1 MTAAAPKP
9 PDSPESAPA
18 SAPTP
23 ALLDHGTIVAIMS
36 GILLAMFL
44 SALEQTIVAPALPTI
59 GRSLGNVETL
69 SWVVSAYLLTYTA
82 ATPLFGKLSDIYGRR
97 WMMLAALIIFLVG
110 SAACALAPNM
120 PALIVARGLQGIGGG
135 GILPIA
141 HTVIGDMVS
150 PRDRP
155 RYQSYTSIM
164 FLAASVIG
172 PLLGGVLTDHLHW
185 TLIFWIN
192 LPLGALALWMTDRAL
207 KKLPRHDRPHKIDGL
222 GALLMMLAALALM
235 LAMSWGGTRHPWA
248 SAPILSLL
256 AGSTV
261 LWLLFGRRIATAP
274 EPFIPL
280 SILLEPTVCAV
291 SSAGFF
297 SVGVFL
303 GLTVFLPVYFELV
316 LGFSP
321 SGSGTALIVWL
332 AAITIGSFAAGKL
345 MVMTA
350 HYKRVPLGGMLLGI
364 VMLAVLAAWP
374 AGLSLL
380 EVSVLLALGG
390 AGLGVMYP
398 VTTTIVQNTVAPHQL
413 GTATGALNFVRQLGG
428 TIIVA
433 AFGAIVLGG
442 IDTGGRGLTLDMLR
456 GGAGLAGADLVA
468 VFRLMFAAGAVLVA
482 VGLVAVLAI
491 EERPLRGPE
500 QDLQPEADRIA
511 AE

>member
-1 MTAAAPKP
+1 MTAAPNMPDNPKP
-9 PDSPESAPA
+9 ATTSAP
-18 SAPTP
+18 
-23 ALLDHGTIVAIMS
+23 LDHGTIVAIMS

-59 GRSLGNVETL
+59 GRSLGDVETL

-97 WMMLAALIIFLVG
+97 WMMLAALIIFLIG

-150 PRDRP
+150 PRDRA
-155 RYQSYTSIM
+155 RYQSYTSVM
-164 FLAASVIG
+164 FLAASVVG
-172 PLLGGVLTDHLHW
+172 PLLGGVLTDHFHW

-207 KKLPRHDRPHKIDGL
+207 KKLPRHDRPHKIDML
-222 GALLMMLAALALM
+222 GALLMMLAALLLM
-235 LAMSWGGTRHPWA
+235 LAMSWGGTRYPWA
-248 SAPILSLL
+248 SAPILGLL
-256 AGSTV
+256 AGAAV
-261 LWLLFGRRIATAP
+261 LWGLFGLRIATAP

-280 SILLEPTVCAV
+280 SVLGEPTVRAV
-291 SSAGFF
+291 AAAGFC
-297 SVGVFL
+297 SVGVFIA
-303 GLTVFLPVYFELV
+303 LTVFLPVYFELV

-321 SGSGTALIVWL
+321 SGSGIALIVWL
-332 AAITIGSFAAGKL
+332 AAITIGSFMAGKL

-350 HYKRVPLGGMLLGI
+350 RYKRVPLGGLMLGI
-364 VMLAVLAAWP
+364 VMLVAFAMWP
-374 AGLSLL
+374 AGLSLT
-380 EVSVLLALGG
+380 EVSLLLAIGG
-390 AGLGVMYP
+390 TGLGVMYP
-398 VTTTIVQNTVAPHQL
+398 VTSTIVQNMVAPHQL
-413 GTATGALNFVRQLGG
+413 GIATGALNFVRQLGG

-433 AFGAIVLGG
+433 AFSAIVLGG

-456 GGAGLAGADLVA
+456 GGAGDLVT
-468 VFRLMFAAGAVLVA
+468 VFGWLFAAGAALLA
-482 VGLVAVLAI
+482 VGFVAVLAI

-500 QDLQPEADRIA
+500 PEPPAEPDRIA